1 VSQNGWHKV
10 DPADVPDDGRVRS
23 VVVDGRAVALSR
35 CGARLG
41 ALENRCPHQG
51 VRGERLRGADRASSG
66 LFRDGRGVAHLVLPD
81 EVQVQPSTA
90 PAQRPDGRFSDRRI
104 RPDDAALSQAAALVR
119 DARRPVIIVGHGAR
133 GAASEVRLL
142 AERLNARC

>member
-1 VSQNGWHKV
+1 MCRMTGGCAASWSTVVPWRCPGAVHGW
-10 DPADVPDDGRVRS
+10 
-23 VVVDGRAVALSR
+23 ALWR
-35 CGARLG
+35 TAG
-41 ALENRCPHQG
+41 PHQG